1 MAKPKRRNPHSVVF
15 HSVKARRPF
24 LKKKATNA
32 TATCTPLAEEN
43 AETIESVTQA
53 LPTLTA
59 LEARLDSRQ
68 IWNFTNGSASGW
80 SKVHTG
86 LSVATMDEVS
96 TAIT

>member
-68 IWNFTNGSASGW
+68 IWNFYQW
-80 SKVHTG
+80 ECIRLV
-86 LSVATMDEVS
+86 ES
-96 TAIT
+96 TYWTFGGNHG